1 MNKTFLFYDLETS
14 GLSKPFDQIQQ
25 YAGKRLDENWQE
37 LETSFL
43 EARVSPDVLP
53 SPYAVITH
61 QICMSEDGG
70 KMSEFQATTQIH
82 SMMNEPGTISLGY
95 NTLGFDD
102 EFMRFAFYRNLL
114 SPYTHQYANG
124 CQRYDIFPI
133 TVFYYLFENSILK
146 WPKVDGKSTLKLEHI
161 VTENGW
167 FQGRAHHAMNDVDAT
182 IKLAS
187 RLKSANPEMWNYL
200 IGYFDK
206 SMDAERIAALP
217 KAFKNH
223 IDFRF
228 GVMVHAK
235 FGSGN
240 EYSAIVLA
248 LGSHNHYKNQT
259 VWLRLDKKEFES
271 LDFEDLNT
279 SGSIIRKK
287 YAEPGFLLPPS
298 EKYTMQITM
307 ERMKV
312 VERNLDKIGKDF
324 SGIEEIQR
332 QAREFIYQTAEN
344 IDVDAGLY
352 ENGFLTQ
359 DEQNFCRQ
367 FHLSPPAARRSLLN
381 GLKNANLH
389 KQALRALWRD
399 EENFDMKNEDGAIKI
414 YLDKIF
420 QGDSETGIFD
430 YRGEQKRGLFAVNQE
445 IFQIE
450 STAQLDPDQKKVLD
464 SYKQWILEK
473 VLNHKSE
480 V

>member
-1 MNKTFLFYDLETS
+1 
-14 GLSKPFDQIQQ
+14 
-25 YAGKRLDENWQE
+25 
-37 LETSFL
+37 
-43 EARVSPDVLP
+43 
-53 SPYAVITH
+53 
-61 QICMSEDGG
+61 
-70 KMSEFQATTQIH
+70 
-82 SMMNEPGTISLGY
+82 
-95 NTLGFDD
+95 
-102 EFMRFAFYRNLL
+102 
-114 SPYTHQYANG
+114 
-124 CQRYDIFPI
+124 
-133 TVFYYLFENSILK
+133 
-146 WPKVDGKSTLKLEHI
+146 
-161 VTENGW
+161 
-167 FQGRAHHAMNDVDAT
+167 
-182 IKLAS
+182 
-187 RLKSANPEMWNYL
+187 
-200 IGYFDK
+200 
-206 SMDAERIAALP
+206 
-217 KAFKNH
+217 
-223 IDFRF
+223 
-228 GVMVHAK
+228 
-235 FGSGN
+235 
-240 EYSAIVLA
+240 
-248 LGSHNHYKNQT
+248 
-259 VWLRLDKKEFES
+259 
-271 LDFEDLNT
+271 
-279 SGSIIRKK
+279 
-287 YAEPGFLLPPS
+287 
-298 EKYTMQITM
+298 MQITM